1 MFALRGHHLMIE
13 EKGIAAAPNPEKAKN
28 FKYKFASKRS
38 MFSTQAK
45 FPIRSSFGA
54 LFPKYHNWKLPSF
67 LLSSSSTLWQ
77 KLQLRT
83 NSANLSFLS
92 KYTKDLVMGRKHFL
106 FQFGVLNAG
115 FTIRNYSGQLS
126 PHPAQ
131 IFGVLDKAAT

>member
-1 MFALRGHHLMIE
+1 
-13 EKGIAAAPNPEKAKN
+13 
-28 FKYKFASKRS
+28 

-83 NSANLSFLS
+83 SSANLSFQS
-92 KYTKDLVMGRKHFL
+92 KYIKDLLMGRKPFL
-106 FQFGVLNAG
+106 FQFGVLNAMIHCLHLLQPTEPSSFLDLRCVG
-115 FTIRNYSGQLS
+115 LGSNYISDQ
-126 PHPAQ
+126 
-131 IFGVLDKAAT
+131 